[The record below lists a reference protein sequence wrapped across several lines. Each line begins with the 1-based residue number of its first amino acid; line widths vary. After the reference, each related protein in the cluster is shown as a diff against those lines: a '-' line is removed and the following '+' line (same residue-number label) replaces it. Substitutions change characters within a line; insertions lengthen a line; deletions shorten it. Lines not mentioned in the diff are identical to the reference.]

1 MGCRP
6 KLQGR
11 LSNERLLST
20 AQERERAQSAV
31 CDISAHS
38 ISPPPSNSRQRCR
51 PSSGRPH
58 PQANPRQTPTATPSD
73 NALNSLPL
81 RAPTHACPLLKTTTR
96 GRHRLP
102 LSSRGSLHPLLR
114 GRTRMRRAR
123 TGLAEE
129 EEDPRACEFPSN
141 RLSFHDL
148 LPSISLLL
156 LHLNVVTTPKRP
168 FRD

>member
-6 KLQGR
+6 KLEGR

-20 AQERERAQSAV
+20 AQERAQGAV

-38 ISPPPSNSRQRCR
+38 ISSPPNSRQRCR

-73 NALNSLPL
+73 NALNSLPV
-81 RAPTHACPLLKTTTR
+81 RAPTHACPRLKTTTR
-96 GRHRLP
+96 GRRRLP

-129 EEDPRACEFPSN
+129 EEEDPRACECPSN
-141 RLSFHDL
+141 RVSFHDL
-148 LPSISLLL
+148 LSI
-156 LHLNVVTTPKRP
+156 HLSAPPPPQRRHHPQPPLK
-168 FRD
+168 D